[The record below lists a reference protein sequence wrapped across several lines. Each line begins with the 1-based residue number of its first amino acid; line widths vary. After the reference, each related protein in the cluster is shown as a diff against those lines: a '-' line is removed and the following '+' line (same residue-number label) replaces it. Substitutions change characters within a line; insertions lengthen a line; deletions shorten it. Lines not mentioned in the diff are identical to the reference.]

1 MHQMTMTSGNTGRIG
16 LSKWRFV
23 MMMTVMVIVWAL
35 AFPFIKIG
43 LEELSFTNL
52 TIMRLFVACSAFIL
66 LIVLRSNKFTKLH
79 KRDIPS
85 IFILGFFGV
94 TTYYLGINYGEQY
107 VSAGATSLIIAT
119 IPVFIVILAAAFL
132 NEVITAKKLVGI
144 IISMAGV
151 VILSIWGR
159 QETSIEIEYIYGAF
173 AVLMA
178 AIMGAFYTVA
188 GKGLLR
194 RYSAHSL
201 TAYAMLLGC
210 VGALPLLNASFFE
223 EVAAMS
229 TEGWCAII
237 FLGLFSTVIGYILWY
252 KALEIK
258 TATEVSVYL
267 YCVPILSTLFS
278 YLLFEDKITL
288 LFVFG
293 GALVILGVIIVNLSN
308 KTG

>member
-1 MHQMTMTSGNTGRIG
+1 MTRTGGNTKRIG
-16 LSKWRFV
+16 LSKGRFI
-23 MMMTVMVIVWAL
+23 MMMTVMVVVWAL

-43 LEELSFTNL
+43 LEELSFINL
-52 TIMRLFVACSAFIL
+52 TIMRLFVVCSAFIL
-66 LIVLRSNKFTKLH
+66 LIVLQSKKFTKLH

-94 TTYYLGINYGEQY
+94 MIYHLGINYGEQY

-144 IISMAGV
+144 IISMGGV

-159 QETSIEIEYIYGAF
+159 KDTSIEIEYIYGAF

-188 GKGLLR
+188 GKRLLR

-201 TAYAMLLGC
+201 TAYAMLLGS

-223 EVAAMS
+223 EAAALS
-229 TEGWCAII
+229 TEGWCAVI

-267 YCVPILSTLFS
+267 YFIPILSTLFS
-278 YLLFEDKITL
+278 YLLFEDNITL

-293 GALVILGVIIVNLSN
+293 GALVLLGVVIVNLSN
-308 KTG
+308 NTE